1 MKKFSVIILSTI
13 IIVSCSPEATKSRG
27 EVVGEWHHA
36 GGSHFSEKYAALDQI
51 NTKNFNDLEIAWR
64 WQSIDVNLPRNI
76 AYATGDYRAVP
87 LLIKGKSVPYLI
99 LQPYASST
107 PL

>member
-1 MKKFSVIILSTI
+1 MIEAQILDFKILTSGRDTMKKFSVIILYTI
-13 IIVSCSPEATKSRG
+13 IIVSCSPETTKSTV

-64 WQSIDVNLPRNI
+64 WQSIDVLS
-76 AYATGDYRAVP
+76 
-87 LLIKGKSVPYLI
+87 LIHI
-99 LQPYASST
+99 
-107 PL
+107 